1 VVDFATPVD
10 VVFDYLSDPS
20 RRPEWQ
26 GSLRRIEELRGDG
39 AVGTTWRDVT
49 AVGARPRMEI
59 TDVESTTSWAEV
71 GRWRGIE
78 ASLRLEFAVIPQG
91 TRVTA
96 TVDVTTT
103 RPQRP
108 VGWALRSLAP
118 YAVRSDLRRA
128 AGALGSG
135 QGPLRKEPR

>member
-1 VVDFATPVD
+1 VRPVAVDFAAPVD

-26 GSLRRIEELRGDG
+26 GSLRRIEALRGDG

-49 AVGARPRMEI
+49 AVGARPRMEV
-59 TDVESTTSWAEV
+59 TEVESATSWAEV

-78 ASLRLEFAVIPQG
+78 ASLRLEFAVVPQG

-96 TVDVTTT
+96 TVDVTTSW
-103 RPQRP
+103 PQRAL
-108 VGWALRSLAP
+108 GWALRGLAP

-128 AGALGSG
+128 ASALGSG
-135 QGPLRKEPR
+135 QGL

>member
-1 VVDFATPVD
+1 VRPVAVDFAAPVD

-26 GSLRRIEELRGDG
+26 GSLRRIEALRGDG

-49 AVGARPRMEI
+49 AVGARPRMEV
-59 TDVESTTSWAEV
+59 TEVEPATSWAEV

-78 ASLRLEFAVIPQG
+78 ASLRLEFAAVPQG

-96 TVDVTTT
+96 TVDVNTSL
-103 RPQRP
+103 PLRP
-108 VGWALRSLAP
+108 VGWALHGLAP
-118 YAVRSDLRRA
+118 YAVGGDLRRA
-128 AGALGSG
+128 ARALGSG
-135 QGPLRKEPR
+135 QGH

>member
-1 VVDFATPVD
+1 VRSVAIDFAAPFE
-10 VVFDYLSDPS
+10 VVFAYLSDPA

-49 AVGARPRMEI
+49 SVGARPRMEV
-59 TDVESTTSWAEV
+59 TEVEPATSWAEL
-71 GRWRGIE
+71 GHWRGIE
-78 ASLRLEFAVIPQG
+78 ASLRLEFAVVPQG

-96 TVDVTTT
+96 TVDVMTAW
-103 RPQRP
+103 PQRP
-108 VGWALRSLAP
+108 VGWVLRRLAP

-128 AGALGSG
+128 ARALGS
-135 QGPLRKEPR
+135 EP